1 MSSVRAFAVS
11 VDGRCCR
18 RIPTFRSDQ
27 SRQENQV
34 SAIARRIPAPYPEW
48 LSAASRVHV
57 ITGARA
63 EVRNR
68 IRTSAIEC
76 VRNQERER

>member
-1 MSSVRAFAVS
+1 MSFVRALSVS
-11 VDGRCCR
+11 VDWRCCR

-48 LSAASRVHV
+48 LFAESRR
-57 ITGARA
+57 IFTGARA
-63 EVRNR
+63 EVRHR
-68 IRTSAIEC
+68 IRTSTIEC